1 MVLGKNKALRK
12 NESLASVYQLY
23 LAEIQKYPVLTA
35 SEEKN
40 LALDY
45 FEKKNLLAAQKLALH
60 NLRFVVTIANK
71 YAHYGIKIM
80 DLIQEGNI
88 GLMKAIE
95 TFNPYKDVRLITYA
109 VWWIR
114 SYIHDHIQKNWSIV
128 KVATTQAQRQ
138 LFYKLKKE
146 QEALEKLGLPPTTK
160 LLAERLDV
168 PEKDVKIMSD
178 RLSHKDLSLDAPV
191 TEEGHKTHLENIEA
205 HETDAS
211 ELMEKEEQS
220 RIFKHKLLEFAL
232 TLEKKK
238 KDKFIF
244 EHRIIAEKPMTLQA
258 IGNKFKISRER
269 VRQIEERVKKNLKQ
283 FFLKEMPDYVPKI

>member
-1 MVLGKNKALRK
+1 MTKEIRK
-12 NESLASVYQLY
+12 HQSIASVYQLY
-23 LAEIQKYPVLTA
+23 LAEIQKYPVLSA
-35 SEEKN
+35 EDEKK
-40 LALDY
+40 LAIDY
-45 FEKKNLLAAQKLALH
+45 FEKKNLVAAQKLALH

-146 QEALEKLGLPPTTK
+146 QEALEKLGIRETTK

-168 PEKDVKIMSD
+168 PEKDVKIMSE
-178 RLSHKDLSLDAPV
+178 RLSHKDLSLDTPI
-191 TEEGHKTHLENIEA
+191 TNESHKTHLENVEA
-205 HETDAS
+205 QNTDPG

-220 RIFKHKLLEFAL
+220 RIFKQKLHEFAM

-244 EHRIIAEKPMTLQA
+244 ESRIIAEKPMTLQA

-269 VRQIEERVKKNLKQ
+269 VRQIEERVKKNLKA
-283 FFLKEMPDYVPKI
+283 FFIKEMPGYIPKI